1 MMDKRINMK
10 RSVFT
15 LLLAFLICSNLP
27 AQVGESEKSY
37 IRVGE
42 LQSHIS
48 AYGSERAWNEVYYEG
63 LKWPADYR
71 FTDNAVIR
79 RAWIAVEDYTDADG
93 GFWEH
98 WATGISKGYVGNSLF
113 PMELHQSAKFELPA
127 VYVDGV
133 DCNMPYY
140 NDYDTIDV
148 NQIADRIVTN
158 VVNTSCGLTMT
169 LRVYAFS
176 QQYHDDYLIKEYI
189 YTNTGNI
196 DYDSDIELTAP
207 LTGVRVGWSTRYS
220 VSRDGA
226 SKSDN
231 QQSWGKHSWVTRR
244 GEEYSNHVDDVL
256 NFNEN
261 TPLTFLDWIRCGF
274 SWMGQSET
282 VKYDMIGAP
291 DVRAQGRLSGPQFAG
306 TAILHVDRSATDDS
320 DNAQQ
325 PTTLGWHAGDT
336 YPSVAEL
343 RDTDKMGMGQV
354 YGMLSGQPYPN
365 ENYGNSHRRMDEDY
379 LPTIVDKVDPYTVH
393 GDGGGTNVWITYG
406 PFDLN
411 HGESVRIVEAEAV
424 NGLGRAKCNEIGNRW
439 MQAYMDPTD
448 KGPFIL
454 PDDTETDNEDI
465 YKNTWFYTG
474 MDSIK
479 LVFSRALRNFN
490 MDFNIPQPPLP
501 PVIFNVNSG
510 GDKINLS
517 WTASPSESDLDF
529 AGYRI
534 YRGVGKPDTSYTL
547 IAEIPAGVG
556 MYEDRTAIRGFAYYY
571 YITAVN
577 DGSNNT
583 DGIANPTG
591 PLESGRFYTK
601 TTEPA
606 NLQRKPAETLDAIR
620 IVPNPY
626 NIRNRNLQYTGED
639 DKIMFLDIPGYC
651 KIRIYSERG
660 DLINTIIHNNGS
672 GDQAWFL
679 TTSSRQVVVSGI
691 YIAHIEV
698 TQDPE
703 DTAYT
708 YKKGDSVYK
717 KFIVIR

>member
-1 MMDKRINMK
+1 MMNKRVNMK
-10 RSVFT
+10 RNILT
-15 LLLAFLICSNLP
+15 LLAFLICSNLP

-37 IRVGE
+37 IRIGE

-93 GFWEH
+93 VFWEY
-98 WATGISKGYVGNSLF
+98 WATSISKGYVGNSLF
-113 PMELHQSAKFELPA
+113 PMELYQSAKFELPA

-133 DCNMPYY
+133 DCNAPYY
-140 NDYDTIDV
+140 SDYDTIDV

-169 LRVYAFS
+169 LRVHAFS

-189 YTNTGNI
+189 YTNTGNT

-256 NFNEN
+256 NFTEN

-282 VKYDMIGAP
+282 VKYDMVGAP

-306 TAILHVDRSATDDS
+306 TAVLHVDKSATDDS

-336 YPSVAEL
+336 YPSVGEL
-343 RDTDKMGMGQV
+343 RDTDKMGMSQV
-354 YGMLSGQPYPN
+354 YEMLSGQPYPN
-365 ENYGNSHRRMDEDY
+365 EKFGGSTRMDEDY
-379 LPTIVDKVDPYTVH
+379 LPTIISKVDPYTVH

-406 PFDLN
+406 PFDLK
-411 HGESVRIVEAEAV
+411 HGESIRIVEAEAV

-439 MQAYMDPTD
+439 MQAYMDPND

-454 PDDTETDNEDI
+454 PDGTETDNKDI

-501 PVIFNVNSG
+501 PENFSVNSG

-517 WTASPSESDLDF
+517 WFASPSESDPDF

-556 MYEDRTAIRGFAYYY
+556 RYEDRTATRGFAYYY

-620 IVPNPY
+620 IVPNPF

-660 DLINTIIHNNGS
+660 DLINTIIHDDGS

-691 YIAHIEV
+691 YIAYIEV

-708 YKKGDSVYK
+708 YKKGDSIYK

>member
-1 MMDKRINMK
+1 MNKRVNMK
-10 RSVFT
+10 RNILT
-15 LLLAFLICSNLP
+15 LLAFLICSNLP

-93 GFWEH
+93 MFWEY
-98 WATGISKGYVGNSLF
+98 WATSISKGYVGNSLF
-113 PMELHQSAKFELPA
+113 PMKLYQSAKFELPS

-133 DCNMPYY
+133 DCNLPYY

-189 YTNTGNI
+189 YTNTGNT

-256 NFNEN
+256 NFTEN

-306 TAILHVDRSATDDS
+306 TAVLHVDKSATDDS

-336 YPSVAEL
+336 YPSVGEL
-343 RDTDKMGMGQV
+343 RDTDKMGMSQV
-354 YGMLSGQPYPN
+354 YEMLSGQPYPN
-365 ENYGNSHRRMDEDY
+365 EKFGGSTRMDEDY
-379 LPTIVDKVDPYTVH
+379 LPTIISKVDPYTVH

-406 PFDLN
+406 PFDLK
-411 HGESVRIVEAEAV
+411 HGESIRIVEAEAV

-439 MQAYMDPTD
+439 MQAYMDPND

-454 PDDTETDNEDI
+454 PDGTETDNKDI

-490 MDFNIPQPPLP
+490 MDFKIPQPPLP
-501 PVIFNVNSG
+501 PKSFSVNSG

-517 WTASPSESDLDF
+517 WFASPSESDPDF

-556 MYEDRTAIRGFAYYY
+556 KYEDRTATRGFAYYY

-577 DGSNNT
+577 NGSNNT

-601 TTEPA
+601 TTKPA

-620 IVPNPY
+620 IVPNPF

-660 DLINTIIHNNGS
+660 DLINTIIHDNGS

-691 YIAHIEV
+691 YIAYIEV

-708 YKKGDSVYK
+708 YKKGDSIYK

>member
-1 MMDKRINMK
+1 MDRWINMK
-10 RSVFT
+10 KSIITIILTIIFYGN
-15 LLLAFLICSNLP
+15 IW

-48 AYGSERAWNEVYYEG
+48 AYGGERAWNESYYEG
-63 LKWPADYR
+63 LRWPADYSL
-71 FTDNAVIR
+71 TDNAVIKR
-79 RAWIAVEDYTDADG
+79 SWIAVKDFKDANNVD
-93 GFWEH
+93 WEY
-98 WATGISKGYVGNSLF
+98 WATYISKDYVTNSIF
-113 PMELHQSAKFELPA
+113 PIELSQSAKFDLPA
-127 VYVDGV
+127 VCVDGV
-133 DCNMPYY
+133 DCNAPYY
-140 NDYDTIDV
+140 NDYNSINPD
-148 NQIADRIVTN
+148 QIADRIVTN

-169 LRVYAFS
+169 RRVFAFS
-176 QQYHDDYLIKEYI
+176 QQYHDDYLIKEF
-189 YTNTGNI
+189 TFENTGNT
-196 DYDSDIELTAP
+196 DYDDDIELTTP
-207 LTGVRVGWSTRYS
+207 LTGVRIGWSTRYS
-220 VSRDGA
+220 VSRDG
-226 SKSDN
+226 SNHSDYA
-231 QQSWGKHSWVTRR
+231 QVYGKHSWVTKR
-244 GEEYSNHVDDVL
+244 GENYASHVNEVL
-256 NFNEN
+256 NFTEN
-261 TPLTFLDWIRCGF
+261 TTRADLDWIRCGF

-282 VKYDMIGAP
+282 VTYDVIGAP
-291 DVRAQGRLSGPQFAG
+291 AIRSQGRLTAPQFAG
-306 TAILHVDRSATDDS
+306 TAILHVDQSPIDDS

-325 PTTLGWHAGDT
+325 PTMLGWHAGDT
-336 YPSVAEL
+336 YPKVGEL
-343 RDTDKMGMGQV
+343 RDTDRLGMSQV
-354 YGMLSGQPYPN
+354 YEMLGGTPYPS
-365 ENYGNSHRRMDEDY
+365 ENYGGSTRMDEEY
-379 LPTIVDKVDPYTVH
+379 LPSITSKFDPYTVH

-406 PFDLN
+406 PFDLD
-411 HGESVRIVEAEAV
+411 HGQSIRIVEAEAV

-439 MQAYMDPTD
+439 MKAYLDAADAGPFELPDGSETD
-448 KGPFIL
+448 KK
-454 PDDTETDNEDI
+454 DI

-474 MDSIK
+474 MDSII
-479 LVFSRALRNFN
+479 LVFSRALRNYN
-490 MDFNIPQPPLP
+490 MDFNIPQAPLP
-501 PVIFNVNSG
+501 PENFYVNSG

-517 WTASPSESDLDF
+517 WSASPSESDPDF

-534 YRGVGKPDTSYTL
+534 YRGIGTPDTSYTML
-547 IAEIPAGVG
+547 AEMPSGIYL
-556 MYEDRTAIRGFAYYY
+556 YEDRSAIRGFAYYY

-606 NLQRKPAETLDAIR
+606 NLQRRPPEKLDAIR

-626 NIRNRNLQYTGED
+626 NIRNKGLQYTGED

-651 KIRIYSERG
+651 KISIYSERG

-679 TTSSRQVVVSGI
+679 TTSFRQVVVSGI
-691 YIAHIEV
+691 YIAYIEV

-703 DTAYT
+703 DPAYT

>member
-1 MMDKRINMK
+1 MMNKRVNMK
-10 RSVFT
+10 RNILT
-15 LLLAFLICSNLP
+15 LLAFLICSNLP

-93 GFWEH
+93 MFWEY
-98 WATGISKGYVGNSLF
+98 WATSISKGYVGNSLF
-113 PMELHQSAKFELPA
+113 PMKLYQSAKFELPS

-133 DCNMPYY
+133 DCNLPYY

-189 YTNTGNI
+189 YTNTGNT

-256 NFNEN
+256 NFTEN

-306 TAILHVDRSATDDS
+306 TAVLHVDKSATDDS

-336 YPSVAEL
+336 YPSVGEL
-343 RDTDKMGMGQV
+343 RDTDKMGMSQV
-354 YGMLSGQPYPN
+354 YEMLSGQPYPN
-365 ENYGNSHRRMDEDY
+365 EKFGGSTRMDEDY
-379 LPTIVDKVDPYTVH
+379 LPTIISKVDPYTVH

-406 PFDLN
+406 PFDLK
-411 HGESVRIVEAEAV
+411 HGESIRIVEAEAV

-439 MQAYMDPTD
+439 MQAYMDPND

-454 PDDTETDNEDI
+454 PDGTETDNKDI

-490 MDFNIPQPPLP
+490 MDFKIPQPPLP
-501 PVIFNVNSG
+501 PKSFSVNSG

-517 WTASPSESDLDF
+517 WFASPSESDPDF

-556 MYEDRTAIRGFAYYY
+556 KYEDRTATRGFAYYY

-577 DGSNNT
+577 NGSNNT

-601 TTEPA
+601 TTKPA

-620 IVPNPY
+620 IVPNPF

-660 DLINTIIHNNGS
+660 DLINTIIHDNGS

-691 YIAHIEV
+691 YIAYIEV

-708 YKKGDSVYK
+708 YKKGDSIYK

>member
-1 MMDKRINMK
+1 MDKRITM
-10 RSVFT
+10 RTIIYS
-15 LLLAFLICSNLP
+15 FLIMLLIAGNTW

-48 AYGSERAWNEVYYEG
+48 AYGSERAWNNVYYEG

-71 FTDNAVIR
+71 YTDNAVIK
-79 RAWIAVEDYTDADG
+79 RAWIAVKDYTDEEG
-93 GFWEH
+93 VFWEF
-98 WATGISKGYVGNSLF
+98 WATYMSKSYVGNSLF
-113 PMELHQSAKFELPA
+113 PMKLHQSAKFALPA

-140 NDYDTIDV
+140 GDYDTIDV

-169 LRVYAFS
+169 RRVYAFS
-176 QQYHDDYLIKEYI
+176 QQYHDDYLIKEFI
-189 YTNTGNI
+189 FENTGNT
-196 DYDSDIELTAP
+196 DYDSEIELTAP
-207 LTGVRVGWSTRYS
+207 LTGVRIGWSTRYS

-226 SKSDN
+226 SNSDN
-231 QQSWGKHSWVTRR
+231 QQSWGKHTWVTRR
-244 GEEYSNHVDDVL
+244 GEEYASHVDEVM
-256 NFNEN
+256 NFTEN
-261 TPLTFLDWIRCGF
+261 TSRSDLDWIRCGF
-274 SWMGQSET
+274 SWMGQSEL

-291 DVRAQGRLSGPQFAG
+291 DIRATGRLSGPQFAG
-306 TAILHVDRSATDDS
+306 TAILHVDKSASDNTDD
-320 DNAQQ
+320 AHQ
-325 PTTLGWHAGDT
+325 PTMLGWHAGDT
-336 YPSVAEL
+336 YPSVGEL
-343 RDTDKMGMGQV
+343 RDSDRLGMSQV
-354 YGMLSGQPYPN
+354 YEMLSGQPYPSDK
-365 ENYGNSHRRMDEDY
+365 YGGSSRMDEDY
-379 LPTIVDKVDPYTVH
+379 LSSIIDRIDPYKIH

-406 PFDLN
+406 PFDLD
-411 HGESVRIVEAEAV
+411 HGESIRIVEAEAV

-439 MQAYMDPTD
+439 MQAYMDASDNGPFVLPDGSETD
-448 KGPFIL
+448 KK
-454 PDDTETDNEDI
+454 DI

-474 MDSIK
+474 MDSIM
-479 LVFSRALRNFN
+479 LVFSRALRNYN

-501 PVIFNVNSG
+501 PANFTVNSG

-517 WTASPSESDLDF
+517 WAASPSEGDPDF

-534 YRGVGKPDTSYTL
+534 YRGIGRPDTSFTM
-547 IAEIPAGVG
+547 IAEVPAGVG
-556 MYEDRTAIRGFAYYY
+556 MYEDRSAIRGFAYYY

-583 DGIANPTG
+583 AGIANPTG
-591 PLESGRFYTK
+591 PLESGRFYTR

-606 NLQRKPAETLDAIR
+606 NLQRKPSESLNAIR

-626 NIRNRNLQYTGED
+626 NIRNRALQYTGED
-639 DKIMFLDIPGYC
+639 DKIMFMDIPGYC
-651 KIRIYSERG
+651 KIKIYSERG
-660 DLINTIIHNNGS
+660 DLIKTITHDDGS

-679 TTSSRQVVVSGI
+679 NTSSRQVIVSGI
-691 YIAHIEV
+691 YIAYIEV

-703 DTAYT
+703 DPAYT
-708 YKKGDSVYK
+708 YKKGDSIYK